1 MESFY
6 TLVFLV
12 LLVGIVGLES
22 VVKAGSREGGAGATK
37 PEAFKKFRN
46 NYLVVYSLMMGA
58 CAAGAGPPPPCGPP
72 PAAFPPPPAL
82 PRAARFPGRAPAA
95 AVTIPSLGP
104 YRMLLTPRSTAAQAK
119 SSAEN

>member
-72 PAAFPPPPAL
+72 AAASPPPLASPDA
-82 PRAARFPGRAPAA
+82 PRRRR
-95 AVTIPSLGP
+95 SP
-104 YRMLLTPRSTAAQAK
+104 YRISDVVDPWRSTAAQAK

>member
-37 PEAFKKFRN
+37 PEAF
-46 NYLVVYSLMMGA
+46 
-58 CAAGAGPPPPCGPP
+58 
-72 PAAFPPPPAL
+72 
-82 PRAARFPGRAPAA
+82 
-95 AVTIPSLGP
+95 
-104 YRMLLTPRSTAAQAK
+104 
-119 SSAEN
+119 

>member
-72 PAAFPPPPAL
+72 AAASPPPPAL
-82 PRAARFPGRAPAA
+82 PPAARFPGRAPAA
-95 AVTIPSLGP
+95 AVTIPDIGCC
-104 YRMLLTPRSTAAQAK
+104 
-119 SSAEN
+119 